1 MCEIHVNK
9 LLKDPKEDVKK
20 EKHTMVLKREQPGY
34 EDMNFPFKNNL
45 RYRTVLWTPR
55 ERERVGRPGSS
66 VWFFTHLWTV
76 AHQAPLSMN
85 PRQEYWSG
93 LPFPSPVDLP
103 DLGIEL
109 MSSTMAG
116 KFFYHWATREAPGR
130 QSDARILSSGESS
143 V

>member
-55 ERERVGRPGSS
+55 ERERVGRPGSC
-66 VWFFTHLWTV
+66 V
-76 AHQAPLSMN
+76 
-85 PRQEYWSG
+85 
-93 LPFPSPVDLP
+93 
-103 DLGIEL
+103 
-109 MSSTMAG
+109 
-116 KFFYHWATREAPGR
+116 
-130 QSDARILSSGESS
+130 
-143 V
+143 